1 MKTVTVLTHGRPDE
15 LTETLEALR
24 KAAVK
29 AGVTLRTDPR
39 EIGEHGKGT
48 ADTLDLEHP
57 LQDDIELCFALG
69 GDGTILRALRRY
81 AGTKV
86 PVYGVNF
93 GAVGFLATIE
103 PDEVKD
109 GFASAFSGE
118 FDVLPLPAISF
129 ETSHDVYA
137 AINDI
142 SITRRQGQRIAN
154 LAYIVNGAEVGS
166 VRCDGLVAAT
176 PVGSTG
182 YNLANGGPLL
192 AWGVEGFVVTFIA
205 PHSLTARPLVVAPG
219 DTLKI
224 ENRSEA
230 EVDIAVDGRPA
241 SETLKP
247 GESIEAAWV
256 SEAGHLA
263 QPPGSSF
270 YERVRDKF
278 GRLAI

>member
-15 LTETLEALR
+15 LADTLEALR
-24 KAAVK
+24 VAAEH
-29 AGVTLRTDPR
+29 AGVTLRTDAQ

-57 LQDDIELCFALG
+57 LEDDIELCFALG

-86 PVYGVNF
+86 PVYAVNF
-93 GAVGFLATIE
+93 GEVGFLATIE

-109 GFASAFSGE
+109 GFASAFAGDY
-118 FDVLPLPAISF
+118 DVLPLPAISF
-129 ETSHDVYA
+129 ETSNDVYA

-142 SITRRQGQRIAN
+142 SITRRQGQRIAD
-154 LAYIVNGAEVGS
+154 LTYIVNGAEVGS

-219 DTLKI
+219 DVLEI
-224 ENRSEA
+224 CNRSKS
-230 EVDIAVDGRPA
+230 EVDISVDGRPA
-241 SETLKP
+241 NESLKP
-247 GESIEAAWV
+247 GASIAAHWV

-263 QPPGSSF
+263 QVPGSSF
-270 YERVRDKF
+270 YHRVRDRF
-278 GRLAI
+278 GRLAT